1 MDLLRFLPLML
12 EGAWVTAQ
20 ITALAL
26 LLALVM
32 GFTAALM
39 RLSRYRLLRGV
50 ATVYVE
56 VFRGTSALVQL
67 FWMFYV
73 LPHFGVNID
82 PFMVGWVALGLN
94 IGAYG
99 AEVIRGAI
107 QAVPKGQY
115 EATIAVNMTRWQAMY
130 RVIIPQAI
138 PNMIPPWGNLSI
150 ELLKATSLVSLIT
163 IADLTFRARQLNDRT
178 FETVE
183 IFTLVLL
190 MYLAMALVIT
200 AGMRLL
206 EHYTSRGLGRGG
218 I

>member
-73 LPHFGVNID
+73 LPHFGVNIN
-82 PFMVGWVALGLN
+82 PFMVGWIALGLN

-138 PNMIPPWGNLSI
+138 PDMIPPWGNLSI

-206 EHYTSRGLGRGG
+206 ERYTSRGLGRGG

>member
-1 MDLLRFLPLML
+1 MDLLRFLPMML

-39 RLSRYRLLRGV
+39 RLSRFRLARGV

-73 LPHFGVNID
+73 LPHFGVNIN
-82 PFMVGWVALGLN
+82 PFMVGWIALGLN

>member
-1 MDLLRFLPLML
+1 MDLLRFLPMML

-39 RLSRYRLLRGV
+39 RLSRYRLARGV

-73 LPHFGVNID
+73 LPHFGVNIN
-82 PFMVGWVALGLN
+82 PFMVGWIALGLN